1 MMYIEAAKQVGPVY
15 YYVDNIYT
23 LYNII
28 DSEQILPTTER
39 YKNKNIYYVSLS
51 RDPLIQPKRRPNR
64 WKYGLIIDGNKL
76 SNRYSISPVN
86 DGNTEMSLG
95 IMKVKYIAKYQDKAR
110 LSIADRATFDI
121 TISIYEQ
128 IKDLILNM
136 SDEEKSHLGFYIDDE
151 EVKSRIG
158 FREELIGFKARHGGL
173 KLDKNLSDSLK
184 NELLKSDALYEREE
198 RINLKYPSPVSIS
211 ECIEGIYVPKEF
223 GTTPEESEIYE
234 TIYQLLEN
242 QLNDTVIKRY

>member
-1 MMYIEAAKQVGPVY
+1 MYIKAAKQVGPVY

-51 RDPLIQPKRRPNR
+51 RDPLIQPMRRPKR

-95 IMKVKYIAKYQDKAR
+95 TMKVKYIAKYQDKAK

-121 TISIYEQ
+121 TISIYNQ
-128 IKDLILNM
+128 IKELILSM
-136 SDEEKSHLGFYIDDE
+136 SDEDKSHLGFYIDDRK
-151 EVKSRIG
+151 VKSRIG
-158 FREELIGFKARHGGL
+158 FREELVGFTARHGGL
-173 KLDKNLSDSLK
+173 KLDKNISDSLK
-184 NELLKSDALYEREE
+184 NEMLKSDAFYEREE
-198 RINLKYPSPVSIS
+198 RINLKYPSPVNIS
-211 ECIEGIYVPKEF
+211 GCIEGIYLPKGF
-223 GTTPEESEIYE
+223 GQTEEESEIYQILYE
-234 TIYQLLEN
+234 ILGN
-242 QLNDTVIKRY
+242 QPNDTVIKEY